1 MLFITWA
8 TVLRPVST
16 LASSGNQPI
25 QTIRIPKHLNG
36 VSKIK
41 LLKLSLDVSFLYYQH
56 IFSHHQS
63 RFNKMRK
70 ECHQAAANILN
81 SVLLSLKKNRYI
93 NTLPL
98 LLVLPPVREKGLG
111 HGLTHVIQVL
121 KAYFSRKLYFS
132 GLVSKSAMVN
142 FLHVQ
147 ILPAD
152 VHICKKY

>member
-1 MLFITWA
+1 
-8 TVLRPVST
+8 
-16 LASSGNQPI
+16 
-25 QTIRIPKHLNG
+25 
-36 VSKIK
+36 
-41 LLKLSLDVSFLYYQH
+41 
-56 IFSHHQS
+56 
-63 RFNKMRK
+63 MRK

-98 LLVLPPVREKGLG
+98 LLVLTPVREKGLG

-142 FLHVQ
+142 FLHVK
-147 ILPAD
+147 ILPAE